1 MKKGIRKRI
10 TAFTLA
16 VLLMG
21 TSIQLPVMAAG
32 DCEHHTQHTAEC
44 GYVEGV
50 EGSAC
55 THEHGDECYSEATVC
70 VHNHDE
76 SCGYAEAV
84 EGSACN
90 HSHDE
95 SCGEDGVACAHGHDE
110 SCGYKEAQEGTI
122 CTHVCSSENGCI
134 TLEENCIHVDHDE
147 NCGYREAVEGTP
159 CAFSCDDCT
168 SEEAVQENEN
178 QKDEQREE
186 QKDEED
192 TDICICE
199 DKCTAETIN
208 EECPVCSL
216 EEADLALCIGE
227 EAEDEEETNNCIC
240 ETDDPAFHAT
250 NCPAYVPSENPVC
263 TCAEKCTEDTLN
275 VWCEVCGLQGVEFC
289 EGEEVISTYE
299 EVVSYDIRVGGV
311 GMNDG
316 DYLACDAVSVSDTKP
331 ASGGYA
337 YYMDGT
343 LTLNNYTFNG
353 DGFEFVDIHG
363 TECTAVIYSDCE
375 SGLTIVLEGDS
386 SLINTNTNTGGYGIY
401 ASYENISGTGTLTID
416 ADTGIFAV
424 TDVRIT
430 GSNITIN
437 DAYDGIYARADVSIS
452 DSTVKNTDCWFG
464 IYSGNGVSITNS
476 DVTIS
481 GSEEYGI
488 CGYTGV
494 IISDSN
500 VTISDVGSNGI
511 GTVDGD
517 VSITDS
523 TVKITAEMFGINVN
537 DDANNDVNISG
548 KDTLVEIEGEKAIA
562 LDPEGSFVCASY
574 LAVTDGNGGSADY
587 DDPKIVISWD
597 ESYNWPGIYVGGVEL
612 ANGKY
617 LSQDGSIG
625 TNKPSG
631 GYAYYKDGTLTLNNY
646 TYEGG
651 GYQYEEE
658 NEDGDI
664 LLSSAAIYYNSDFDL
679 TIVLEGNNSFTNT
692 MGEDAGEGYGIRNN
706 MSDLTITGMGLLTI
720 NSGNDGIRG
729 EHDVIIENGT
739 VIIHSGDDGI
749 YTVDYDVEITGGTV
763 EIDADDDGIDSG
775 VDVEITGG
783 TVKIDADDD
792 GIESSC
798 NVKITGGTV
807 EIDAS
812 EDGIDSGVDVEITGG
827 TVKIDADYEGIEAG
841 DNVKITGGTVEINA
855 ESDGIYAEVDAE
867 ISGNSAV
874 EINADDYGIGV
885 YESMKISDNSTVEIN
900 ADYCGIYAEFDAEI
914 IGGTVI
920 IDAYEYGIFAW
931 KYVEISGN
939 SAVEINADD
948 YGIDVY
954 ESMKISDNS
963 AVKINAVGYGIYAD
977 QFNVEISGK
986 STVEIEAGSGIFA
999 RYGSIDIDPNLNIL
1013 LPEGGTKEDF
1023 ASATQ
1028 VLITVACE
1036 HEYSDSYIY
1045 NDTHHWK
1052 KCTKNCSSNEYPES
1066 FGTNYVE
1073 HIVDETTGKCV
1084 CGYDSSRIADVYV
1097 GGFGLDDGE
1106 YLSNGGGIGH
1116 EVPSGG
1122 YAYYKDGTLTLNNY
1136 SYTGKGYSYLDE
1148 YSDECF
1154 STLYSNQDLTI
1165 QLEGAN
1171 SLKNIKPYGDGVT
1184 AIEADLVFNGN
1195 GTLNIQADGGI
1206 YTYGKYNEEDAYS
1219 GKGGIS
1225 INGGTLN
1232 IKADYYGVWCD
1243 GDITVTDGTLTV
1255 NSGEEGITS
1264 VNGNISVNGG
1274 NNDITAKSHGMEA
1287 MQGNIYFNGGNTVVS
1302 GDVAVNA
1309 SGGITLG
1316 QGITVLEPVGAK
1328 VAYVTVSIGD
1338 EDGERYVIC
1347 KDDGKTVATSVKFAA
1362 KDNSG
1367 GSSNTPPASGDN
1379 NNGGSSNTP
1388 PASGDNNSGGSSNT
1402 PPASDNNSKEDVNPL
1417 VTFGNLRGN
1426 VGNTT
1431 LASDEEDKDSE
1442 IPFIKNEEGKQGWDV
1457 IRDEVVSSNDGT
1469 TLTVDMNGATVVP
1482 GDIFNDIKGKD
1493 ITMVFDLGN
1502 GVTWSVN
1509 GLSISSDNI
1518 EDIDFEVKVG
1528 DDANDTIPVEVRNT
1542 VTGEKSF
1549 VNISLSYEGDF
1560 GFTAVLSVN
1569 LESGNAGLFA
1579 NLFYY
1584 NEQTREMEFICSDEI
1599 AEDGTVELTFTHAS
1613 EYTMVIDEVAFNA
1626 PASSEEGIL
1635 PEIGVEAEG
1644 DNAETDNATDT
1655 TDVSDPLVMAS
1666 KDADSAWWI
1675 VLLIAVLAV
1684 AGIAGF
1690 VIYSKKNKSE

>member
-76 SCGYAEAV
+76 SCGY
-84 EGSACN
+84 
-90 HSHDE
+90 
-95 SCGEDGVACAHGHDE
+95 
-110 SCGYKEAQEGTI
+110 KEAQEGTL

-227 EAEDEEETNNCIC
+227 EAEDEEDTNNCIC

-353 DGFEFVDIHG
+353 DEFEFVDIHG

-386 SLINTNTNTGGYGIY
+386 SLINTNTGGYGIY

-424 TDVRIT
+424 TDVSIT
-430 GSNITIN
+430 GSNITITAAN
-437 DAYDGIYARADVSIS
+437 DGIYAGTDVFIS
-452 DSTVKNTDCWFG
+452 DSTVKNTAGRFG

-481 GSEEYGI
+481 GSEECGI
-488 CGYTGV
+488 EGYTGV
-494 IISDSN
+494 IISNSD
-500 VTISDVGSNGI
+500 VTISDAGSSGI
-511 GTVDGD
+511 SAIDGD
-517 VSITDS
+517 VS
-523 TVKITAEMFGINVN
+523 
-537 DDANNDVNISG
+537 ISG

-597 ESYNWPGIYVGGVEL
+597 ESYNWSDIYVGGVEL

-646 TYEGG
+646 TYEGE

-664 LLSSAAIYYNSDFDL
+664 LLYSAAIYYDSDFDL

-692 MGEDAGEGYGIRNN
+692 MGEDIGDGYGIRNN

-720 NSGNDGIRG
+720 NSGEDGIRG

-749 YTVDYDVEITGGTV
+749 LTEKNAEITGGTVKIDAESDGIYTIFDVEITGGTV
-763 EIDADDDGIDSG
+763 EINAGSEGIDVG
-775 VDVEITGG
+775 GAVEITDG
-783 TVKIDADDD
+783 TVKIDAGDD
-792 GIESSC
+792 GIYTFDYDVE
-798 NVKITGGTV
+798 ITGGTV

-827 TVKIDADYEGIEAG
+827 TVKIDADYEGIEAD

-855 ESDGIYAEVDAE
+855 ESDGIYAEFDAE

-885 YESMKISDNSTVEIN
+885 YGSMKISDNSTVEIN
-900 ADYCGIYAEFDAEI
+900 ADNCGIYAEFDAEI
-914 IGGTVI
+914 TGGTVK
-920 IDAYEYGIFAW
+920 IDAYEYGIYAW
-931 KYVEISGN
+931 EYVEISGN

-948 YGIDVY
+948 YGIDAY

-977 QFNVEISGK
+977 QFNVEISDK
-986 STVEIEAGSGIFA
+986 STVEIEAGSGIYA

-1116 EVPSGG
+1116 EVPLGG

-1136 SYTGKGYSYLDE
+1136 SYTGKGYSYLDV
-1148 YSDECF
+1148 
-1154 STLYSNQDLTI
+1154 I
-1165 QLEGAN
+1165 QM
-1171 SLKNIKPYGDGVT
+1171 SVFPHYI
-1184 AIEADLVFNGN
+1184 AIR
-1195 GTLNIQADGGI
+1195 I
-1206 YTYGKYNEEDAYS
+1206 
-1219 GKGGIS
+1219 
-1225 INGGTLN
+1225 
-1232 IKADYYGVWCD
+1232 
-1243 GDITVTDGTLTV
+1243 
-1255 NSGEEGITS
+1255 
-1264 VNGNISVNGG
+1264 
-1274 NNDITAKSHGMEA
+1274 
-1287 MQGNIYFNGGNTVVS
+1287 
-1302 GDVAVNA
+1302 
-1309 SGGITLG
+1309 
-1316 QGITVLEPVGAK
+1316 
-1328 VAYVTVSIGD
+1328 
-1338 EDGERYVIC
+1338 
-1347 KDDGKTVATSVKFAA
+1347 
-1362 KDNSG
+1362 
-1367 GSSNTPPASGDN
+1367 
-1379 NNGGSSNTP
+1379 
-1388 PASGDNNSGGSSNT
+1388 
-1402 PPASDNNSKEDVNPL
+1402 
-1417 VTFGNLRGN
+1417 
-1426 VGNTT
+1426 
-1431 LASDEEDKDSE
+1431 
-1442 IPFIKNEEGKQGWDV
+1442 
-1457 IRDEVVSSNDGT
+1457 
-1469 TLTVDMNGATVVP
+1469 
-1482 GDIFNDIKGKD
+1482 
-1493 ITMVFDLGN
+1493 
-1502 GVTWSVN
+1502 
-1509 GLSISSDNI
+1509 
-1518 EDIDFEVKVG
+1518 
-1528 DDANDTIPVEVRNT
+1528 
-1542 VTGEKSF
+1542 
-1549 VNISLSYEGDF
+1549 
-1560 GFTAVLSVN
+1560 
-1569 LESGNAGLFA
+1569 
-1579 NLFYY
+1579 
-1584 NEQTREMEFICSDEI
+1584 
-1599 AEDGTVELTFTHAS
+1599 
-1613 EYTMVIDEVAFNA
+1613 
-1626 PASSEEGIL
+1626 
-1635 PEIGVEAEG
+1635 
-1644 DNAETDNATDT
+1644 
-1655 TDVSDPLVMAS
+1655 
-1666 KDADSAWWI
+1666 
-1675 VLLIAVLAV
+1675 
-1684 AGIAGF
+1684 
-1690 VIYSKKNKSE
+1690 

>member
-1 MKKGIRKRI
+1 MKKGILKRI
-10 TAFTLA
+10 TAIALA

-21 TSIQLPVMAAG
+21 TSIELPVIAAG

-55 THEHGDECYSEATVC
+55 THEHGDGCYSEATVC

-95 SCGEDGVACAHGHDE
+95 SCGEEGAVCAHGHDE
-110 SCGYKEAQEGTI
+110 SCGYKEAQEGTV
-122 CTHVCSSENGCI
+122 CTHICSSENGCI
-134 TLEENCIHVDHDE
+134 TVEENCIHVDHDE
-147 NCGYREAVEGTP
+147 NCGYKEAVEGTP
-159 CAFSCDDCT
+159 CAFSCDNCT
-168 SEEAVQENEN
+168 
-178 QKDEQREE
+178 
-186 QKDEED
+186 
-192 TDICICE
+192 
-199 DKCTAETIN
+199 
-208 EECPVCSL
+208 L
-216 EEADLALCIGE
+216 EEAGQEKE
-227 EAEDEEETNNCIC
+227 EAEDEEETDNCIC

-263 TCAEKCTEDTLN
+263 TCVEKCTEDTLN

-289 EGEEVISTYE
+289 EGGEVISTYD

-343 LTLNNYTFNG
+343 LTLNNYT
-353 DGFEFVDIHG
+353 
-363 TECTAVIYSDCE
+363 
-375 SGLTIVLEGDS
+375 
-386 SLINTNTNTGGYGIY
+386 
-401 ASYENISGTGTLTID
+401 
-416 ADTGIFAV
+416 
-424 TDVRIT
+424 
-430 GSNITIN
+430 
-437 DAYDGIYARADVSIS
+437 
-452 DSTVKNTDCWFG
+452 
-464 IYSGNGVSITNS
+464 
-476 DVTIS
+476 
-481 GSEEYGI
+481 
-488 CGYTGV
+488 
-494 IISDSN
+494 
-500 VTISDVGSNGI
+500 
-511 GTVDGD
+511 
-517 VSITDS
+517 
-523 TVKITAEMFGINVN
+523 
-537 DDANNDVNISG
+537 
-548 KDTLVEIEGEKAIA
+548 
-562 LDPEGSFVCASY
+562 
-574 LAVTDGNGGSADY
+574 
-587 DDPKIVISWD
+587 
-597 ESYNWPGIYVGGVEL
+597 
-612 ANGKY
+612 
-617 LSQDGSIG
+617 
-625 TNKPSG
+625 
-631 GYAYYKDGTLTLNNY
+631 
-646 TYEGG
+646 YEGV
-651 GYQYEEE
+651 GYQYEEA

-664 LLSSAAIYYNSDFDL
+664 LLSSAAIYYDSDFDL

-692 MGEDAGEGYGIRNN
+692 MCEDAGEGYGIWNN
-706 MSDLTITGMGLLTI
+706 MSNLTITGIGLLTI

-729 EHDVIIENGT
+729 EYNVIIENGT

-749 YTVDYDVEITGGTV
+749 LAEKNAEITGGTVRIDAESDGIYAIFDVEITGGTV
-763 EIDADDDGIDSG
+763 EINANSEGIEVG
-775 VDVEITGG
+775 GAVEITGG
-783 TVKIDADDD
+783 TVKIDAGDN
-792 GIESSC
+792 GIESSDNTKITGGIVEINASDDGIDVDK
-798 NVKITGGTV
+798 NVEITGGTV
-807 EIDAS
+807 EINAVGR
-812 EDGIDSGVDVEITGG
+812 GIYSGSDDVVISGDS
-827 TVKIDADYEGIEAG
+827 A
-841 DNVKITGGTVEINA
+841 VEINA
-855 ESDGIYAEVDAE
+855 ESDGIYAEFD
-867 ISGNSAV
+867 V
-874 EINADDYGIGV
+874 EI
-885 YESMKISDNSTVEIN
+885 T
-900 ADYCGIYAEFDAEI
+900 
-914 IGGTVI
+914 GGTVI
-920 IDAYEYGIFAW
+920 IDAYEYGIYAW
-931 KYVEISGN
+931 KYVEMSGN
-939 SAVEINADD
+939 SAVEINADY
-948 YGIDVY
+948 YGIGVF

-963 AVKINAVGYGIYAD
+963 AVKINAGDCGIYAD
-977 QFNVEISGK
+977 QFSVEISGK
-986 STVEIEAGSGIFA
+986 STVEIEAGYGIYA

-1013 LPEGGTKEDF
+1013 LPEGGTKEDL

-1036 HEYSDSYIY
+1036 HEYSNSYIY

-1106 YLSNGGGIGH
+1106 YLSNGGGIGR
-1116 EVPSGG
+1116 EVPYGG

-1148 YSDECF
+1148 YSDEYF

-1171 SLKNIKPYGDGVT
+1171 SLKNIKRYGDGIT
-1184 AIEADLVFNGN
+1184 AIEADLVFNGS
-1195 GTLNIQADGGI
+1195 GTLNMQADNGI

-1232 IKADYYGVWCD
+1232 IKADYYGVWGD

-1274 NNDITAKSHGMEA
+1274 NNNITAKRHGMEA
-1287 MQGNIYFNGGNTVVS
+1287 TDGNIYFNGGNTVVS

-1316 QGITVLEPVGAK
+1316 QGITVLEPVSAK

-1347 KDDGKTVATSVKFAA
+1347 KDDGITVATSVKFAA
-1362 KDNSG
+1362 KDSSG

-1388 PASGDNNSGGSSNT
+1388 PVSGDNNSGGSSNT
-1402 PPASDNNSKEDVNPL
+1402 PPAS
-1417 VTFGNLRGN
+1417 G
-1426 VGNTT
+1426 
-1431 LASDEEDKDSE
+1431 EEDTDSE

-1469 TLTVDMNGATVVP
+1469 TVTVDMNGATVVP
-1482 GDIFNDIKGKD
+1482 GDVFNDIKGKD
-1493 ITMVFDLGN
+1493 VTVVFDLGN
-1502 GVTWSVN
+1502 GITWKVK
-1509 GLSISSDNI
+1509 GEDIISDNVG
-1518 EDIDFEVKVG
+1518 DIDFEVKVG
-1528 DDANDTIPVEVRNT
+1528 ADANDTIPVEVRNT
-1542 VTGEKSF
+1542 VTGESNF
-1549 VNISLSYEGDF
+1549 VNISLSYEGEF
-1560 GFTAVLSVN
+1560 GLTAVLSVN
-1569 LESGNAGLFA
+1569 LESKNAGLYA

-1584 NEQTREMEFICSDEI
+1584 NPQINEMKLICADEI
-1599 AEDGTVELTFTHAS
+1599 AEDGTAELTFTHAS
-1613 EYTMVIDEVAFNA
+1613 EYIIVIDEAAMDA
-1626 PASSEEGIL
+1626 PASSEEGVL
-1635 PEIGVEAEG
+1635 PEIGVETEG
-1644 DNAETDNATDT
+1644 DNSSDT
-1655 TDVSDPLVMAS
+1655 TVVSSSLEFGSNDNG
-1666 KDADSAWWI
+1666 SAWWMI
-1675 VLLIAVLAV
+1675 LLITVLAV